1 VSKEVLIVD
10 DDRNLAKALERAITA
25 EGYAVRVAY
34 DGTGAL
40 QKIREQRPG
49 LVLLDLLLPNKDGRA
64 VLENL
69 RAREDTADLPV
80 VVMTG
85 VFRGRQHA
93 AELEKAGAK
102 GVLEKPFR
110 RSDLIPLLRRHLGR
124 PRPEV
129 VIETRS
135 IADMPGTHVPLSEQ
149 PVAKV
154 LWDAMDAGVS
164 GALVFESG
172 KRRKIVVLRDG
183 RPVQIGSNVARET
196 LGNRLLASG
205 RIDARAL
212 QESLARTRAGEG
224 KQGEILVKLGA
235 VSQSEV
241 ERALSRQSEE
251 KLMELFSWEEGDV
264 EFRPDVVT
272 VARASALPSQSPREL
287 VLNGIQVMNPKR
299 VQQILAPHW
308 EDSVAP
314 GEEELSAREISIPS
328 VAALLSALKAGP
340 TVGAIFNEHGLA
352 LYALILV
359 RALRVSAQ
367 KRAPAGGAPAR
378 GALAGTAELE
388 ERLEQQSGQNH
399 FEVLGVARE
408 VGPEGIRE
416 AFLRLAKR
424 YHPDRYAAEGDAAR
438 DLAAD
443 VFARISRAHEV
454 LSDAA
459 ARAEYESALR
469 WGQDEPADG
478 AQVNQI
484 VSAEA
489 QFQKGEA
496 HFKKRE
502 YSQALEQFRW
512 AIELNPNEGD
522 FHAYYGWTSFLVS
535 RGEEKAAATAQE
547 HIDKARHLSPNSAT
561 VYYLTGLFRKTC
573 EDLRGAEKMFRKA
586 LELSPS
592 HVEAGREIRL
602 LNMRKGSE
610 KKRGLL
616 GFGRKK

>member
-10 DDRNLAKALERAITA
+10 DDRNLAKSLERAITN
-25 EGYAVRVAY
+25 EGYAVRLAY
-34 DGTGAL
+34 DGVSAL

-49 LVLLDLLLPNKDGRA
+49 LVLLDLLIPNKDGRA

-69 RAREDTADLPV
+69 RAKEDTADLPV

-93 AELEKAGAK
+93 AELEKAGVR
-102 GVLEKPFR
+102 GFLEKPFR
-110 RSDLIPLLRRHLGR
+110 RSDLIPVLRRHLGR
-124 PRPEV
+124 PQAKAPAK
-129 VIETRS
+129 IQC
-135 IADMPGTHVPLSEQ
+135 IADMPGTHVSLSEQ

-154 LWDAMDAGVS
+154 LWDAMDAGAS

-172 KRRKIVVLRDG
+172 KRRKIVVLKDG

-212 QESLARTRAGEG
+212 HESLARTRAGEG

-235 VSQSEV
+235 VSQIEV
-241 ERALSRQSEE
+241 DRALARQSEE
-251 KLMELFSWEEGDV
+251 KLLELFSWEEGEV

-272 VARASALPSQSPREL
+272 VARSSGLPSQSPREL
-287 VLNGIQVMNPKR
+287 ILNGVQVMNPKR
-299 VQQILAPHW
+299 VQQILAPYW
-308 EDSVAP
+308 DASLAP
-314 GEEELSAREISIPS
+314 GEEELSTREMSIPAVAS
-328 VAALLSALKAGP
+328 VLSALKAGP
-340 TVGAIFNEHGLA
+340 TLGAIFNEHGLA

-359 RALRVSAQ
+359 RALRLASQ
-367 KRAPAGGAPAR
+367 RPQTGAEPAR
-378 GALAGTAELE
+378 GGLAGTSELE
-388 ERLEQQSGQNH
+388 TRLEQQSGQNH
-399 FEVLGVARE
+399 FEVLGVGRDAAAE
-408 VGPEGIRE
+408 EIRQ
-416 AFLRLAKR
+416 AFLQLAKR
-424 YHPDRYAAEGDAAR
+424 YHPDRYVAEGDAAR

-454 LSDAA
+454 LSDTK
-459 ARAEYESALR
+459 ARAEYESALK

-522 FHAYYGWTSFLVS
+522 FHAYYGWVYFLVN
-535 RGEEKAAATAQE
+535 RGDEKAAAKAEE
-547 HIDKARHLSPNSAT
+547 HLDKARALSPNSANAH
-561 VYYLTGLFRKTC
+561 YLMGLFRKTC
-573 EDLRGAEKMFRKA
+573 EDPRGAEKMFRKA

-602 LNMRKGSE
+602 LNMRKDSD
-610 KKRGLL
+610 KRRGLL